1 MDEVLDQGRI
11 PTPDPSAL
19 FTSPVRS
26 PQGPL
31 QGTGTDL
38 LLSQRELMMRSIL
51 DGSVDAS
58 QRAQIQ
64 HDYCI
69 SGQDLEDFRDVTTS
83 GASGNTTTRP
93 TTGGKQPRRGSGR
106 GSGGSGRGGNGG
118 RGSGRGGN
126 GGRGGGRGGG
136 GGGGGGPPGRGGG
149 GGGGPSPSGGGST
162 PGGSNLE
169 EADA

>member
-1 MDEVLDQGRI
+1 
-11 PTPDPSAL
+11 
-19 FTSPVRS
+19 
-26 PQGPL
+26 
-31 QGTGTDL
+31 
-38 LLSQRELMMRSIL
+38 MRSIL

-58 QRAQIQ
+58 QTAQIQ

-106 GSGGSGRGGNGG
+106 GSGGGSGRGGNGG
-118 RGSGRGGN
+118 KGSGRGGN

-136 GGGGGGPPGRGGG
+136 GGGGGGPPGGGGG